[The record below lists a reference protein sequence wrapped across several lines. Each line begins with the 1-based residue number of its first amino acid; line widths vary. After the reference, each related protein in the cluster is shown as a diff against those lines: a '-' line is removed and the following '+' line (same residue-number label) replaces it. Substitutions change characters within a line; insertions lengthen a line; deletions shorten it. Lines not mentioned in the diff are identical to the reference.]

1 MVQDEIPRT
10 QRKTGCKPHPKRGEQ
25 TPKGIS
31 VIKSQLAIVVLH
43 VKKSYFS
50 MRICS
55 FLLNFAQKKNKIIQ
69 QWTLDNLFERLKAT
83 IMRNDFLQTIIIIG
97 LIALACLIIYT
108 VGKCT
113 GKFFA
118 TI

>member
-1 MVQDEIPRT
+1 MDV
-10 QRKTGCKPHPKRGEQ
+10 RK
-25 TPKGIS
+25 S
-31 VIKSQLAIVVLH
+31 
-43 VKKSYFS
+43 
-50 MRICS
+50 
-55 FLLNFAQKKNKIIQ
+55 
-69 QWTLDNLFERLKAT
+69 FERLKAT
-83 IMRNDFLQTIIIIG
+83 IMRNDFLRTIIIIG

>member
-1 MVQDEIPRT
+1 
-10 QRKTGCKPHPKRGEQ
+10 
-25 TPKGIS
+25 
-31 VIKSQLAIVVLH
+31 
-43 VKKSYFS
+43 
-50 MRICS
+50 MRIHS

-69 QWTLDNLFERLKAT
+69 QWTLENLFERLKAT
-83 IMRNDFLQTIIIIG
+83 IMRNDFLRTIIIIG